1 MSDYCYSDRLLHMVE
16 TISATH
22 GFRVLPVTAEP
33 SGCPFPRRGVVPGRS
48 VFQVLLPI
56 SRRILYQFQITCD
69 RSHSFSVPSDSII
82 ERSFP
87 VFADLLNILN
97 AKFLLPR
104 LRLSWCAD
112 PRVWP
117 KQSLFH
123 LSNLFRLHIFRAVFY
138 RSPDKIKFTAGILI
152 NKTNVIVVI
161 NPILTEVVNNC

>member
-1 MSDYCYSDRLLHMVE
+1 MSDYCYSDRLLHMAE
-16 TISATH
+16 AFSATPC
-22 GFRVLPVTAEP
+22 FPVVPVTAEP

-56 SRRILYQFQITCD
+56 SRRLLYQFQITCD

-112 PRVWP
+112 PRGWP
-117 KQSLFH
+117 KRSLFH

-138 RSPDKIKFTAGILI
+138 RSPDEIKFTLWILKS
-152 NKTNVIVVI
+152 NEKKGV
-161 NPILTEVVNNC
+161 VVNLI

>member
-1 MSDYCYSDRLLHMVE
+1 MKNNDGNSSLGLVPIHRSQPRLFTMSDYCYSDRLLHMAE
-16 TISATH
+16 AFSATPC
-22 GFRVLPVTAEP
+22 FLVVPVTAEP

-97 AKFLLPR
+97 AKFLLFR
-104 LRLSWCAD
+104 FRLSWCAD
-112 PRVWP
+112 P
-117 KQSLFH
+117 
-123 LSNLFRLHIFRAVFY
+123 
-138 RSPDKIKFTAGILI
+138 
-152 NKTNVIVVI
+152 
-161 NPILTEVVNNC
+161 EV